1 MPLTHLNPP
10 SLHRNP
16 AFSQGVLI
24 EGPGSLLVVGGQNG
38 VDADGQLVSVE
49 VGPQVEQALRNL
61 LAVLEEAGAT
71 REHVA
76 KLTIYLHVDAS
87 FPEAY
92 AASQRT
98 WGDQATAITVVQVP
112 GFFRPGVL
120 VEIDALAQV
129 PFQL

>member
-10 SLHRNP
+10 SLHHNP

-38 VDADGQLVSVE
+38 VDAEGQLVSPE

-61 LAVLEEAGAT
+61 LAVLDEAGAS
-71 REHVA
+71 RHDVA

-92 AASQRT
+92 AASQRV
-98 WGDQATAITVVQVP
+98 WGDQPTAITVLLVP
-112 GFFRPGVL
+112 GFARPGVL